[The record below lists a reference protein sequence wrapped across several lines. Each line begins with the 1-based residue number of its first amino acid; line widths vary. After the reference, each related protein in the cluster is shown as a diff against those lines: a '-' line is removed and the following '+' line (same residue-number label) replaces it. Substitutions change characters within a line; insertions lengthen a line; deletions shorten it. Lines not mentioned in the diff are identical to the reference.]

1 MSETVVVFDGFTLDI
16 LERSEINVDFEFQ
29 ETLILSGKTAIDALT
44 ETKFSRTYKCYTA
57 SFSDIT
63 TLLGKIGQPKTLIID
78 STSYT
83 NCYISPPFSYKEIVF
98 GSGKYTYNITFKR
111 DTT

>member
-1 MSETVVVFDGFTLDI
+1 MSETTVVFDSFTLDV
-16 LERSEINVDFEFQ
+16 LERNEINVDFEFQ
-29 ETLILSGKTAIDALT
+29 ETLLLSGKTAVDALT
-44 ETKFSRTYKCYTA
+44 ETKFSRSYKCYTENFA
-57 SFSDIT
+57 DIT
-63 TLLGKIGQPKTLIID
+63 TLLGKIGLPKTLVID

-83 NCYISPPFSYKEIVF
+83 NCYISPPFSYKEIIF

>member
-1 MSETVVVFDGFTLDI
+1 MSETTVVFDSFTLDV
-16 LERSEINVDFEFQ
+16 LERNEINVDFEFQ
-29 ETLILSGKTAIDALT
+29 ETLLLSGKTAIDALD
-44 ETKFSRTYKCYTA
+44 ETKFSRTYKCYTED
-57 SFSDIT
+57 FSDIT
-63 TLLGKIGQPKTLIID
+63 TLLGKIGQPKTLVID

-83 NCYISPPFSYKEIVF
+83 NCYISPPFSYKEIIF